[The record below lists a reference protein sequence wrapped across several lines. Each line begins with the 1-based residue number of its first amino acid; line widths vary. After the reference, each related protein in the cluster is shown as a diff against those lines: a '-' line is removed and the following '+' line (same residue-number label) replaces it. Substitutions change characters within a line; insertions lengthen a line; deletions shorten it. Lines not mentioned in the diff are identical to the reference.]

1 MRFHT
6 HLNLSSSFDVPNHI
20 LEYFKAISKLLNIVI
35 GSVHRNNYLNS
46 PLNSHSLF

>member
-6 HLNLSSSFDVPNHI
+6 HLNLFSSFDVPNHT
-20 LEYFKAISKLLNIVI
+20 LEYCKVVSKLLNIVI
-35 GSVHRNNYLNS
+35 GSVHRNNYFNS